1 MGRPTDR
8 GNTYALLR
16 GLVWAHGVIS
26 VAKGG
31 VALLLL
37 PNALPVVLIS
47 AVQAFVSGILP
58 ILLQL
63 PRGESKLYA
72 AAALGLAALEI
83 GLFFPF
89 FLTFEFLPSAFLLI
103 TIFDLLLLVAVASA
117 PLRPLSLPAL
127 LVAALALALF
137 FERIRGEADV
147 LIVASYF
154 IALLVVMVTTLL
166 VRLWNQRAQLAATL
180 EETER
185 LNRRLATAST
195 RIMEQRRRENLATMT
210 AGIAH
215 EINNPITYLAGN
227 MEFLQDHVDTLLR
240 AADGSSGNGA
250 SPATE
255 QELEEAR
262 REVPEIIHSFRSG
275 VETISS
281 VVRRLQETFRPDR
294 RPSNIVNLRDS
305 IQAAV
310 SGAGIRSGSAYRAQI
325 DVPADLAVIGDP
337 ADLYTVFVNIV
348 KNAVEAS
355 GAGDDAGEIMV
366 QGSERD
372 DFVELSFCDSG
383 SGIPAERMDRVF
395 DPFYSDKEGHE
406 GMGIGLA
413 LCKTILEQQ
422 GGSIRIESREG
433 EYTCVYVSLAREGR
447 SEAR

>member
-31 VALLLL
+31 VAFLIL

-47 AVQAFVSGILP
+47 GFQAFGAGILA

-63 PRGESKLYA
+63 PRGELKLYA

-89 FLTFEFLPSAFLLI
+89 FLTFQFLPSAFLLI
-103 TIFDLLLLVAVASA
+103 TIFDLLLLIAVASG
-117 PLRPLSLPAL
+117 PVRPMSLPAL
-127 LVAALALALF
+127 LLAALALVLF
-137 FERIRGEADV
+137 FERVRGEADV
-147 LIVASYF
+147 LIVASFF
-154 IALLVVMVTTLL
+154 IALLVVTVTTLL
-166 VRLWNQRAQLAATL
+166 VRLWKQRAQLATTL

-215 EINNPITYLAGN
+215 EINNPITYLSGN
-227 MEFLQDHVDTLLR
+227 MEFLQGHVETLLR
-240 AADGSSGNGA
+240 AAHRDSGREDA
-250 SPATE
+250 AVTDA
-255 QELEEAR
+255 ELEEAR
-262 REVPEIIHSFRSG
+262 REVPEILHSFRSG

-305 IQAAV
+305 VKAAV
-310 SGAGIRSGSAYRAQI
+310 TGAGIRSGSAYRADI
-325 DVPADLAVIGDP
+325 DLPEDLAVIGDP

-355 GAGDDAGEIMV
+355 SGEAASGEV
-366 QGSERD
+366 RVRGSEND
-372 DFVELSFCDSG
+372 GFVELSFCDSG
-383 SGIPAERMDRVF
+383 SGIPAERIDRVF

-413 LCKTILEQQ
+413 LCRTILEQQ

-433 EYTCVYVSLAREGR
+433 EYTCVRVSLAKEGR
-447 SEAR
+447 AETR